1 MTIRSLGVPA
11 AGHRPSRRAQ
21 VVIAMAITAALTV
34 GACVLAVSGFLD
46 GARPALLSW
55 LVLPPLFAILGAII
69 VSRTDGNSVGWLL
82 LVIGSAIALE
92 PNADMPLLEVAP
104 TNLTPGRYLLL
115 VGDQISWMTW
125 VFPLFLLLY
134 VFPTGHL
141 RSRRW
146 LWVPILQTVMFVT
159 LTFLSAFSELIGPVS
174 EAWNVPNPIG
184 FISPAVRASSGFLI
198 GWGVCLLLLT
208 GGAVASITMRYRTAG
223 DVERAQL
230 KWVLSSVVLF
240 SGGYLFLLAT
250 SGWTDDSILIN
261 LVLILA
267 VGGIPVAMFIA
278 VLKFHLYEIDVIIS
292 KSITF
297 GALAVFIGAVYVGT
311 VVGVG
316 ALFGQADGSNVTLS
330 VTATALVALA
340 FQPVRSRVERFANRL
355 VYGKRAT
362 PYEVLAR
369 FSQRVAEEADEDVLD
384 RIPRLLVD
392 GTGAAVATLWVRRA
406 DGFRAASVWPQSE
419 LLQSLDN
426 PATFVDPDA
435 DVSLPVFHDG
445 ELLGGISLVAARG
458 GTITPPEKELV
469 ASLADGLGLTLRNSL
484 LTAALRRQVADLRRS
499 RDRVVTAADDA
510 RRSLEHALDSGPQQ
524 HLVAVKVRLGATR
537 VLAEKAGAVRTAAI
551 LADIESQSGDAIQ
564 AVRDFAAGIYPPL
577 LGAEGLG
584 VALGHEA
591 RRGALPISVHA
602 EGIHRYPRDVES
614 AVYFAVLEALQNTA
628 KYAEATS
635 AEVILAERN
644 GDLTF
649 EVRDNGHGFD
659 RNLVNSGAGL
669 NGIADRMDAVGGVF
683 HLVSSLGGGT
693 VLTGA
698 IPVGQSVPA
707 LAPVVA

>member
-1 MTIRSLGVPA
+1 MSDRAVGVPA
-11 AGHRPSRRAQ
+11 ARHSVSRSAQ
-21 VVIAMAITAALTV
+21 VILAKAIAAALTV
-34 GACVLAVSGFLD
+34 GECVLAVSGILD
-46 GARPALLSW
+46 GTRLVDLSW
-55 LVLPPLFAILGAII
+55 LVLPPLFAVLGAII
-69 VSRTDGNSVGWLL
+69 VSRTAGNAVGWLL
-82 LVIGSAIALE
+82 VAIGVAIALE
-92 PNADMPLLEVAP
+92 PSADSLLDVPP
-104 TNLTPGRYLLL
+104 TNLTPGLFLLL
-115 VGDQISWMTW
+115 LGDQASWMAW

-146 LWVPILQTVMFVT
+146 LWVPILETTMFLT
-159 LTFLSAFSELIGPVS
+159 LTFIIAFSKVIGPIS
-174 EAWNVPNPIG
+174 EAWTVPNPIG
-184 FISPAVRASSGFLI
+184 FIDSGVVDSPGLLI
-198 GWGVCLLLLT
+198 PWVIGLLSLT
-208 GGAVASITMRYRTAG
+208 FGAVTSIALRYRTAG
-223 DVERAQL
+223 IVERAQL
-230 KWVLSSVVLF
+230 KWVLYSVVLF
-240 SGGYLFLLAT
+240 GVGYLFVLAT
-250 SGWTDDSILIN
+250 SGWTDDSVLVILILN
-261 LVLILA
+261 LA
-267 VGGIPVAMFIA
+267 VGGVPIAIFVA

-297 GALAVFIGAVYVGT
+297 GVLAVFIGAVYVGT

-316 ALFGQADGSNVTLS
+316 ALFDQADGSNATLS

-406 DGFRAASVWPQSE
+406 DGFRAASVWPESE
-419 LLQSLDN
+419 LVQTLDN

-435 DVSLPVFHDG
+435 DVSLPVVHDG
-445 ELLGGISLVAARG
+445 DLLGGISLVAARG
-458 GTITPPEKELV
+458 GMITPPEQELV

-484 LTAALRRQVADLRRS
+484 LTAALRRQVADLRSS

-537 VLAEKAGAVRTAAI
+537 VLAEKAGAVRTAAL
-551 LADIESQSGDAIQ
+551 LAGIEAQSGDAIQ

-591 RRGALPISVHA
+591 RRAALPISVHA

-649 EVRDNGHGFD
+649 EVRDNGQGFD

-683 HLVSSLGGGT
+683 HLFSSPGAGT
-693 VLTGA
+693 VLTGS
-698 IPVGQSVPA
+698 IPVRQSVP
-707 LAPVVA
+707 V